1 MAFLRTIRI
10 PKSPGDV
17 ELSLSAGAGEEAD
30 SCEKEA

>member
-17 ELSLSAGAGEEAD
+17 ELSPSAAAGDEAA
-30 SCEKEA
+30 SFRKEA